1 MKKVT
6 FFIAWLIAGLLSLV
20 VVFLAVVFAAISQA
34 CEWVSLNLVVV
45 YEMYIMAPLDKL
57 SKWANWHSK
66 KGDVRDTSL

>member
-1 MKKVT
+1 MKKFT
-6 FFIAWLIAGLLSLV
+6 FFIAWLIAGLLSLI
-20 VVFLAVVFAAISQA
+20 VVFMAVVFAAISQV

-66 KGDVRDTSL
+66 KSDVRDTSL